1 MLITQKE
8 LLEKQFKA
16 DGREIFGGI
25 LKPGLYVLAGT
36 SKVGK
41 SMIATTMA
49 NCIAKGKDFLGKSMP
64 QGKVI
69 YFDNDNY
76 DFETKSRIISLNL
89 SGIDEVLYEFDE
101 SKSIEVINEVLI
113 NIKNINDYRLVIIDS
128 YVGLEEVIITKDNY
142 FEVYPVLKKLRDY
155 IVSKNLVGI
164 VIHHTKK
171 GKEKLDQDNL
181 LGSKALSGATTGTLL
196 LSVRNEFDR
205 YGQLKLILRN
215 NKSVIKIKK
224 DYSDISWLL
233 DNSEEGTT
241 QEIPRDILFLINT
254 VVSEENHIL
263 KGTCQEIVQKS
274 RMEINPSYLT
284 KFLKLHQHYLDENNV
299 TFKNERTGKKRI
311 IIIEYH
317 NEDIQ

>member
-1 MLITQKE
+1 MHITQKE

-36 SKVGK
+36 SK

-89 SGIDEVLYEFDE
+89 SGIDEVLYELDE
-101 SKSIEVINEVLI
+101 FKSIEVINEVLI

-128 YVGLEEVIITKDNY
+128 YVGSEEVIITKDNY
-142 FEVYPVLKKLRDY
+142 FEVYPVLKKLRNY

-181 LGSKALSGATTGTLL
+181 LGSKALSGATTGTLS

-205 YGQLKLILRN
+205 HGQLKLILRN

-224 DYSDISWLL
+224 DDSDISWLL

-254 VVSEENHIL
+254 VVSEKNHIL

-299 TFKNERTGKKRI
+299 IFKNERTGKKRM

-317 NEDIQ
+317 NEDV

>member
-1 MLITQKE
+1 MFITQKE

-25 LKPGLYVLAGT
+25 LRPGLYVLAGT

-171 GKEKLDQDNL
+171 DKEKLDQDNL

-205 YGQLKLILRN
+205 HGQLKLILRN

-224 DYSDISWLL
+224 DDSDISWLL
-233 DNSEEGTT
+233 DNSEDETT

-299 TFKNERTGKKRI
+299 TFKNERTGKKRM

-317 NEDIQ
+317 NEDI

>member
-205 YGQLKLILRN
+205 HGQLKLILRN
-215 NKSVIKIKK
+215 NKSVIKSKK
-224 DYSDISWLL
+224 MIV
-233 DNSEEGTT
+233 
-241 QEIPRDILFLINT
+241 IL
-254 VVSEENHIL
+254 V
-263 KGTCQEIVQKS
+263 G
-274 RMEINPSYLT
+274 Y
-284 KFLKLHQHYLDENNV
+284 
-299 TFKNERTGKKRI
+299 
-311 IIIEYH
+311 
-317 NEDIQ
+317 

>member
-76 DFETKSRIISLNL
+76 DFETKNRIISLNL

-155 IVSKNLVGI
+155 IVSKNLIGI

-181 LGSKALSGATTGTLL
+181 LGSKVLSGATTGTLL
-196 LSVRNEFDR
+196 LSVGNEFDR
-205 YGQLKLILRN
+205 HGQLKLILRN

-224 DYSDISWLL
+224 DDSDISWLL

-299 TFKNERTGKKRI
+299 TFKNERTGKKRM

-317 NEDIQ
+317 NEDI

>member
-16 DGREIFGGI
+16 DGREIFGRI
-25 LKPGLYVLAGT
+25 LRPGLYVLAGT
-36 SKVGK
+36 SKVSK

-76 DFETKSRIISLNL
+76 DFETKNRIISLNL

-101 SKSIEVINEVLI
+101 SKSIEVINE
-113 NIKNINDYRLVIIDS
+113 
-128 YVGLEEVIITKDNY
+128 
-142 FEVYPVLKKLRDY
+142 
-155 IVSKNLVGI
+155 
-164 VIHHTKK
+164 
-171 GKEKLDQDNL
+171 
-181 LGSKALSGATTGTLL
+181 
-196 LSVRNEFDR
+196 
-205 YGQLKLILRN
+205 
-215 NKSVIKIKK
+215 
-224 DYSDISWLL
+224 
-233 DNSEEGTT
+233 
-241 QEIPRDILFLINT
+241 PRDILFLINT
-254 VVSEENHIL
+254 VVSEQNHIL

-274 RMEINPSYLT
+274 RMEINSSYFT

-299 TFKNERTGKKRI
+299 TFKNERTGKKRM

-317 NEDIQ
+317 NEDI

>member
-1 MLITQKE
+1 MLITQRE
-8 LLEKQFKA
+8 LLEKQFKS
-16 DGREIFGGI
+16 DGREIFDGI

-49 NCIAKGKDFLGKSMP
+49 NCIANGKDFLGKSMP

-76 DFETKSRIISLNL
+76 DFETKNRIVSLNF
-89 SGIDEVLYEFDE
+89 SGNDKVQYEFDE
-101 SKSIEVINEVLI
+101 SSSIETINETLI
-113 NIKNINDYRLVIIDS
+113 NIENIDNFRLVIIDS
-128 YVGLEEVIITKDNY
+128 YVGLKEVICTKDNY
-142 FEVYPVLKKLRDY
+142 FEVYPILKKLRDY

-181 LGSKALSGATTGTLL
+181 LGSKALSGATTGVLL
-196 LSVRNEFDR
+196 LSVRNEFDK

-224 DYSDISWLL
+224 DNKDICWLL
-233 DNSEEGTT
+233 DDSEEGTT

-254 VVSEENHIL
+254 VVSEENQLL

-274 RMEINPSYLT
+274 RMEINPNYLT
-284 KFLKLHQHYLDENNV
+284 KFLKLHQNYLDENNV

-311 IIIEYH
+311 ITIKYH
-317 NEDIQ
+317 NEDI

>member
-76 DFETKSRIISLNL
+76 DFETKNRIISLNL

-155 IVSKNLVGI
+155 IVSKNLIGI

-181 LGSKALSGATTGTLL
+181 LGSKVLSGATTGTVL
-196 LSVRNEFDR
+196 LSVGNEFDR
-205 YGQLKLILRN
+205 HGQLKLILRN

-224 DYSDISWLL
+224 DDSDISWLL

-299 TFKNERTGKKRI
+299 TFKNERTGKKRM

-317 NEDIQ
+317 NEDI